1 MEGKSDPRTWFTK
14 SCYESMLPCARERF
28 RRCTV
33 LRANRK
39 SASQC
44 ASRRQKSG
52 EWPNNGRKFVSTDQF
67 STWCRPRLRGKT
79 WPTTPRKR
87 AYTGL
92 ITLWVRKQVELVG
105 AAGGTIVNIVR
116 TVSTLTPKGENGHPP
131 FVAKQILIA
140 LDSLFERVWARD
152 VWFLRFL
159 RGTLPCLFA

>member
-1 MEGKSDPRTWFTK
+1 
-14 SCYESMLPCARERF
+14 MLPCARERF

-140 LDSLFERVWARD
+140 LDSLFERVCER
-152 VWFLRFL
+152 
-159 RGTLPCLFA
+159 CLVSSILKRHFAVPLCLDFTFHFIISSVFMVMVP

>member
-1 MEGKSDPRTWFTK
+1 MDRRIKITYSNIILIKNLWIICSAFIPICNQNIITLCALLYMQNIILMTLRGSNKLKFYKTASKWKENSIHECD
-14 SCYESMLPCARERF
+14 SMLPCVRERL

-39 SASQC
+39 SASQY

-87 AYTGL
+87 AYTKL
-92 ITLWVRKQVELVG
+92 KR
-105 AAGGTIVNIVR
+105 
-116 TVSTLTPKGENGHPP
+116 
-131 FVAKQILIA
+131 
-140 LDSLFERVWARD
+140 
-152 VWFLRFL
+152 
-159 RGTLPCLFA
+159 CLLHCE

>member
-1 MEGKSDPRTWFTK
+1 MQNIILMTLRGSNKLKFCKTALKWKENPIHERDSENRH
-14 SCYESMLPCARERF
+14 ESMLPCARERL

-39 SASQC
+39 SASQY

-87 AYTGL
+87 AYTKL
-92 ITLWVRKQVELVG
+92 KR
-105 AAGGTIVNIVR
+105 
-116 TVSTLTPKGENGHPP
+116 
-131 FVAKQILIA
+131 
-140 LDSLFERVWARD
+140 
-152 VWFLRFL
+152 
-159 RGTLPCLFA
+159 CLLHCE